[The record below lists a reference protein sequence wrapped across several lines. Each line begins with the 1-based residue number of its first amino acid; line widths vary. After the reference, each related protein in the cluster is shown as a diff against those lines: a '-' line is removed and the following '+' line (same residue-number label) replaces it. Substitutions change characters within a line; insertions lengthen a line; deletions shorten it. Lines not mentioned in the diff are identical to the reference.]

1 MRVIERKMIE
11 AIRTRKPMRID
22 NTTVEHDG
30 MTTTVRL
37 HGHAIAMLDW
47 TTYTFTISNCGWATV
62 TTKSRLNALLRT
74 FTGKSIYQHKHVWYM
89 GDHEFCNDT
98 RVEVTQTGLR
108 NLAV

>member
-1 MRVIERKMIE
+1 MRVIEKKMIE
-11 AIRTRKPMRID
+11 AIRHRKPMSLG
-22 NTTVEHDG
+22 NTAVEHDG

-37 HGHAIAMLDW
+37 HGHAIATLDW
-47 TTYTFTISNCGWATV
+47 TNYTFTVSNCGWATV

-74 FTGKSIYQHKHVWYM
+74 FTGKSIHQTKRVWYM
-89 GDHEFCNDT
+89 GNYEFRNGT